1 MKTWYAKYRSGFGVL
16 ALSALALIAQPLP
29 AWAQDD
35 DDDGPREPPP
45 TRSSDTLSERVYRV
59 ISDVQEMMNPEDG
72 GEPELEDA
80 KEELD
85 DLNERYD
92 SLNDFEKSTLLN
104 FYTNYY
110 LAVDDV
116 QSALETFER
125 ILTIENLRNE
135 QRLRALMAL
144 GQIYASEERYQDA
157 IDAFDRWRELSETES
172 ATVFLMLANSH
183 YNLDNYDQAIPF
195 LLDHMALLEED
206 GREVRRNVYSLLNVM
221 YIETE
226 QYEESRDTLETMIIL
241 FDEAADWRNLAAVY
255 GFLDNDQARLRT
267 LELTYRKG
275 YLESEG
281 QFMNLAQSLAG
292 LDAPIRGIA
301 VLEDGM
307 EQGIVEENGDNLRRL
322 TQMYMM
328 ASEFEQ
334 ATEPALRYAEV
345 ADEAEAYDYLGYIY
359 YMSGN
364 YADAVEAIRRA
375 LDMGLEDEDDEADA
389 HLFMARSLV
398 ELERF
403 DEAAQAARTS
413 NELGNSSAESYV
425 SYVESARQRFE
436 TLEQRREEAIEFYQ
450 CPDDLEG
457 FTCRA

>member
-1 MKTWYAKYRSGFGVL
+1 MRNWFAKYRAGFGML
-16 ALSALALIAQPLP
+16 ALSASVALIQPGSVL
-29 AWAQDD
+29 AQDD

-72 GEPELEDA
+72 SEPDLESA

-85 DLNERYD
+85 ELNERYD

-110 LAVDDV
+110 LGVDDI

-135 QRLRALMAL
+135 ARLRALMAL
-144 GQIYASEERYQDA
+144 GQIYASEERYEEA
-157 IDAFDRWRELSETES
+157 IEAFDEWRSLSEEES

-183 YNLDNYDQAIPF
+183 YNLENYDQAIPF
-195 LLDHMALLEED
+195 LLDHMDLLEAE
-206 GREVRRNVYSLLNVM
+206 GREIRRNVYSLLNVM
-221 YIETE
+221 YFETE
-226 QYEESRDTLETMIIL
+226 QYELARENLETMIIL
-241 FDEAADWRNLAAVY
+241 FDEGADWRNLAAVH
-255 GFLDNDQARLRT
+255 GFLDNDQERIRI
-267 LELTYRKG
+267 LELAYRKG

-292 LDAPIRGIA
+292 LDAPIRGVQI
-301 VLEDGM
+301 LEDGM
-307 EQGIVEENGDNLRRL
+307 ERGIVEENGDNLRRL

-328 ASEFEQ
+328 ASEFDD
-334 ATEPALRYAEV
+334 ATAPALRYAET
-345 ADEAEAYDYLGYIY
+345 ANEAEAYDYLGYIY

-364 YADAVEAIRRA
+364 YADAVEAIQQA
-375 LDMGLEDEDDEADA
+375 LDMGLEQDAEADA
-389 HLFMARSLV
+389 HLFLARSLV

-403 DEAAQAARTS
+403 DEAEQSARRA
-413 NELGNSSAESYV
+413 NELGNDSAESYI
-425 SYVESARQRFE
+425 SFIENSRQRFE
-436 TLEQRREEAIEFYQ
+436 TLERRRNEAIEFYQ

>member
-1 MKTWYAKYRSGFGVL
+1 MKNWYAKYRSGFGVL

-29 AWAQDD
+29 AVAQDD
-35 DDDGPREPPP
+35 EDGQRQPPP
-45 TRSSDTLSERVYRV
+45 TRSSDTLSERVFRV
-59 ISDVQEMMNPEDG
+59 ISDIQEMMNPEEG
-72 GEPELEDA
+72 GEPDLAAA

-85 DLNERYD
+85 ELNERYD

-125 ILTIENLRNE
+125 ILTIENLRVE

-144 GQIYASEERYQDA
+144 GQIYASEERYQEA
-157 IDAFDRWRELSETES
+157 IDAFNQWRQLSETEN

-183 YNLDNYDQAIPF
+183 YNLENFDQAIPY

-206 GREVRRNVYSLLNVM
+206 GREVRRNIYSLLNVM

-226 QYEESRDTLETMIIL
+226 QYERSLETLQTMVIL
-241 FDEAADWRNLAAVY
+241 FDEPADWRNMAAVH

-267 LELTYRKG
+267 LELAYHKG

-292 LDAPIRGIA
+292 LNAPIRGIEI
-301 VLEDGM
+301 LEDGIAR
-307 EQGIVEENGDNLRRL
+307 GIVEEDGDNLRRL

-328 ASEFEQ
+328 ASEFER
-334 ATEPALRYAEV
+334 ATGPALRYAEV
-345 ADEAEAYDYLGYIY
+345 AEEAEAYDYLGYIY
-359 YMSGN
+359 YMSNN
-364 YADAVEAIRRA
+364 YEDAVEAIRQA
-375 LDMGLEDEDDEADA
+375 LDMGLEDEDAEADA
-389 HLFMARSLV
+389 YLFLARSLV

-403 DEAAQAARTS
+403 EEAAQAARTS
-413 NELGNSSAESYV
+413 NELGNSSAESYI
-425 SYVESARQRFE
+425 SYIENSRQRFE
-436 TLEQRREEAIEFYQ
+436 TLERRREEALEFYQ
-450 CPDDLEG
+450 CPDNLEG